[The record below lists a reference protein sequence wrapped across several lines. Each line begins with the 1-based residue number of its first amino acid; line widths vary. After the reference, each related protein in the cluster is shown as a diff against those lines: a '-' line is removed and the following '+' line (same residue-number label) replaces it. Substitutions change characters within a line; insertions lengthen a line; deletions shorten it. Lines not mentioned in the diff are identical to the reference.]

1 MFIAFGSEW
10 VYVFSMDGGDTPPAK
25 PPRGRKRPRHIM
37 ELHMTF
43 LPKAFRTQELVGLL
57 AAIPAAALGSAF
69 FLYLLDVTHR
79 LTV

>member
-1 MFIAFGSEW
+1 
-10 VYVFSMDGGDTPPAK
+10 
-25 PPRGRKRPRHIM
+25 M

-69 FLYLLDVTHR
+69 FDQCGRGAEGGLVGKSRRGVGADLGGSGGDLP
-79 LTV
+79 